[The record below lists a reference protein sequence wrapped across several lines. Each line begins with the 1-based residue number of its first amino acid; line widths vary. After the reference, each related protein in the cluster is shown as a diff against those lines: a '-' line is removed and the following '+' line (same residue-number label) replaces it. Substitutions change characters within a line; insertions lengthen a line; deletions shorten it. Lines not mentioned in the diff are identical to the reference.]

1 MDKIQKYHLYINLEK
16 RKEKNIHCIDELKK
30 IGITNPNRF
39 NAYEDKIGLIGCA
52 KSHIKCIEIAKNN
65 SWPFVCIFED
75 DLSFIDHEKVIININ
90 KYLDHDYDILYIGAW
105 IRNNKYEIIN
115 DDLLKVDYTCCTH
128 AYIIKNHYYDIL
140 LQNLN
145 EGLELK
151 IKDPNN
157 YLYNIDE
164 HIRKLQERDN
174 WLCFY
179 PILATQIEGYSDNFN
194 EVIDYNDR
202 ILNIPK

>member
-30 IGITNPNRF
+30 IGITEPNRF

-52 KSHIKCIEIAKNN
+52 KSHIACIEIAKNN

-75 DLSFIDHEKVIININ
+75 DLSFIDHE
-90 KYLDHDYDILYIGAW
+90 
-105 IRNNKYEIIN
+105 YEIIN

>member
-30 IGITNPNRF
+30 IGITKPNRF

-52 KSHIKCIEIAKNN
+52 KSHIACIEIAKNN

-105 IRNNKYEIIN
+105 IRNNKYEIIMMI
-115 DDLLKVDYTCCTH
+115 Y
-128 AYIIKNHYYDIL
+128 
-140 LQNLN
+140 
-145 EGLELK
+145 
-151 IKDPNN
+151 
-157 YLYNIDE
+157 
-164 HIRKLQERDN
+164 
-174 WLCFY
+174 
-179 PILATQIEGYSDNFN
+179 
-194 EVIDYNDR
+194 
-202 ILNIPK
+202 